1 MAKLQNP
8 VKQSFDSMKKN
19 LVEMHKGIGG
29 FSKALDKVR
38 QFRAKTPDVSSPSLL
53 QKFKDKPLPTTSYDA
68 LANKQGLIDRAIGM
82 HFLREGQFEVASAF
96 LEEANADE
104 PLPSTVPPPPPSTD
118 PTPHDAAHDAAM
130 ADAGHA
136 LDTIDLATLDASAPD
151 PQIPTESLRA
161 EYLREQFQ
169 AMYHILDE
177 MQHRRNLG
185 PAMAWARDNSAA
197 LEARGSNLEF
207 ELHGLRFMWL
217 LVHGPRDPS
226 SLGSSDLTASP
237 PPPLAERQHAALA
250 YARTEFPAFQARYAR
265 EIRQL
270 ATALAYAPNLPTSPY
285 RHCAAAPAS
294 SRPGSGSGSGS
305 GGGAAAATAA
315 AVDGGGAWAELA
327 TAFAREFCS
336 RLGLAAAAPLG
347 VAATAGAVALPTLL
361 KLRAIMA
368 AKRTEWTTAH
378 ELPVEIPL
386 PPSFRFHSIFVCPVS
401 KEQTTDANPPMLLPC
416 GHVIAKESLHRLS
429 KVSRFKCPYCP
440 GESHPKDA
448 RRVFL

>member
-1 MAKLQNP
+1 MRHGLTQA
-8 VKQSFDSMKKN
+8 
-19 LVEMHKGIGG
+19 
-29 FSKALDKVR
+29 
-38 QFRAKTPDVSSPSLL
+38 L
-53 QKFKDKPLPTTSYDA
+53 QKFKDKPLPTTSHDA
-68 LANKQGLIDRAIGM
+68 LADKQALIDRAIGM

-96 LEEANADE
+96 LEEANADK
-104 PLPSTVPPPPPSTD
+104 PLPSTVPAPPPPP
-118 PTPHDAAHDAAM
+118 PTEPTVGDAAHDAAM
-130 ADAGHA
+130 PDAA
-136 LDTIDLATLDASAPD
+136 PVPDTIDPAALDAAPATA
-151 PQIPTESLRA
+151 PQPPAEDLRA

-185 PAMAWARDNSAA
+185 PAMAWARANSAA

-217 LVHGPRDPS
+217 LVHGAGDPS
-226 SLGSSDLTASP
+226 ARAPADGMDEVAP
-237 PPPLAERQHAALA
+237 PKPPLAERQQAALE
-250 YARTEFPAFQARYAR
+250 YARAEFPAFQARYAR

-270 ATALAYAPNLPTSPY
+270 ATALAYASNLPGSPY
-285 RHCAAAPAS
+285 RHCAVAPAS
-294 SRPGSGSGSGS
+294 AAHPSSSGDGT
-305 GGGAAAATAA
+305 ATAA
-315 AVDGGGAWAELA
+315 AAAAAAADSGAWADLA

-386 PPSFRFHSIFVCPVS
+386 PPAFRFHSIFVCPVS
-401 KEQTTDANPPMLLPC
+401 KEQTTDRNPPMLLPC
-416 GHVIAKESLHRLS
+416 GHVIARESLHRLS

-440 GESHPKDA
+440 GESHPRDA